1 MDKNFTFPRIWFSAK
16 WLEFGMLIYWE
27 KKQGEPEEKTRREK
41 APINNKISRHEKQ
54 GRGYNPAKIV
64 GSKCSHNSTTLVL
77 G

>member
-1 MDKNFTFPRIWFSAK
+1 MVLRKVIGIRNVNLLR
-16 WLEFGMLIYWE
+16 

-64 GSKCSHNSTTLVL
+64 GSKCSHNSTTLVP

>member
-1 MDKNFTFPRIWFSAK
+1 MVLRKVIGIRNVNLLR
-16 WLEFGMLIYWE
+16 

-41 APINNKISRHEKQ
+41 APINNKISRREKQ

-64 GSKCSHNSTTLVL
+64 GSKCSHYRTTLVL